1 MVLEGFTQFVFLDC
15 HLNNKKGNDKPE
27 TARAAGQLTK
37 VFPVVKFVIDE

>member
-15 HLNNKKGNDKPE
+15 HLNNNNSNDKPE
-27 TARAAGQLTK
+27 TARDAKQLTK